1 MFRESN
7 LKYEEYNYIS
17 MPKLTILEKIL
28 VHLYTYRKYVDR
40 YEYPVEMTQPG
51 IAHAVG
57 ISVTHIPRNIKKL
70 VSDGLVTLKKGHVS
84 GKKKRVTVYFLTSL
98 GLIRARELIERIE
111 AQEVEVG
118 NRYMKIGEIRKLT
131 GLSYLEILKKIEKG
145 EIEKELRRTRSRV
158 IFREIVPEMDV
169 FVGRKRELKILS
181 EWYENGEVMSI
192 IAPRGMGK
200 TSLIYHFL
208 EEYEPGCGIIWLDI
222 YEGRTWRSVKEIFKN
237 LYGEDDILSI
247 LRREEILLIL
257 DGYYKVDDEFVSALN
272 SLVKEE
278 LENSRIIVSML
289 SETPFYNRFYSKE
302 DVENGRVW
310 EINLG
315 PLSYEEA
322 KLLFEDIREDAF
334 KRIYQMTKGHPRILT
349 LLKRGR
355 LREERGITLS
365 PEQIHLLEYLATLK
379 N

>member
-1 MFRESN
+1 
-7 LKYEEYNYIS
+7 

-145 EIEKELRRTRSRV
+145 EIEKDLRKSRSRV

-355 LREERGITLS
+355 LREERGIALS

>member
-1 MFRESN
+1 
-7 LKYEEYNYIS
+7 
-17 MPKLTILEKIL
+17 
-28 VHLYTYRKYVDR
+28 
-40 YEYPVEMTQPG
+40 
-51 IAHAVG
+51 
-57 ISVTHIPRNIKKL
+57 
-70 VSDGLVTLKKGHVS
+70 
-84 GKKKRVTVYFLTSL
+84 
-98 GLIRARELIERIE
+98 
-111 AQEVEVG
+111 
-118 NRYMKIGEIRKLT
+118 MKIGEIRKLT

-145 EIEKELRRTRSRV
+145 EIEKDLRKSRSRV

-355 LREERGITLS
+355 LREERGIALS